1 MQDSP
6 CFPSTRVRT
15 PGSIVTLRHAILL
28 CAALLSAACHDGGP
42 AKANLA
48 GAVLL
53 QDSWA
58 NRFTDF
64 SGVRVSLD
72 ENAATT
78 FTDKTGAWHID
89 KVPAGA
95 HSITFAK
102 SAFGTVHIARQF
114 VAAPNTMTPDVIMA
128 LTPSQQAIID
138 SIGVDTV
145 MAPTGGTDLLYIVH
159 GHFSFPQ
166 PDSAKAVSTVVFLG
180 KTTDVSPD
188 TTTFERSNIYTD
200 VTGKL
205 PRFFVLFGDADI
217 RKAFG
222 TATHAFAT
230 AYVAGAGCTCTPD
243 PVKLGA
249 AKPLFTGTGPRGN
262 VVELKIP

>member
-1 MQDSP
+1 MQGSSRLDP
-6 CFPSTRVRT
+6 ARVRA
-15 PGSIVTLRHAILL
+15 PGLILALRHAIVLG
-28 CAALLSAACHDGGP
+28 AALLPAACHDGGP

-48 GAVLL
+48 GTVLL
-53 QDSWA
+53 QDAWA
-58 NRFTDF
+58 NRFSDF

-95 HSITFAK
+95 HSITFTK
-102 SAFGTVHIARQF
+102 SAFGTVHIARQV
-114 VAAPNTMTPDVIMA
+114 VAAPNTMAPDVTMA

-138 SIGVDTV
+138 SIGVDTITT
-145 MAPTGGTDLLYIVH
+145 PTGSDLLYVVH

-180 KTTDVSPD
+180 KTSDVSAD
-188 TTTFERSNIYTD
+188 TTTFERSNIFTD
-200 VTGKL
+200 VSGKL
-205 PRFFVLFGDADI
+205 PRFFILFGGEEI
-217 RKAFG
+217 RLAFG
-222 TATHAFAT
+222 TGTHAFAI
-230 AYVAGAGCTCTPD
+230 AYVTGAGCTCTPD
-243 PVKLGA
+243 PGKQGA
-249 AKPLFTGTGPRGN
+249 AKPVFTGTGPRGN